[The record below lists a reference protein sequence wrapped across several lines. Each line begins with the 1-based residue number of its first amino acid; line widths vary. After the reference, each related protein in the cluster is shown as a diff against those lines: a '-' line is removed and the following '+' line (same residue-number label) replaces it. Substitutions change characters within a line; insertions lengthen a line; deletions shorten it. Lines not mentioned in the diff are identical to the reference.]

1 MPTRKDEA
9 VSSHPFR
16 VARIMPQVARPHSK
30 RHGGGSHR
38 KPGMARVGLLNGIR
52 RKKAEGI
59 DGAKLEIV
67 CHVL

>member
-9 VSSHPFR
+9 IASHPFG
-16 VARIMPQVARPHSK
+16 VARIMPQVARPYGK
-30 RHGGGSHR
+30 CHGGGSHR
-38 KPGMARVGLLNGIR
+38 KPRMARVGLLNSIR